1 MTYYT
6 GIDLGKKKA
15 DITVIDSRG
24 NIKAQ
29 GRVDAKILDVIEF
42 IKKYGKKQEIVFESC
57 GTYYW
62 LSDGLL
68 DAGYLYLTM
77 AHALKL
83 AHIIKAKVKTDR
95 RDSEALAELLRVG
108 YIPEGF
114 IFPREYREFRDLA
127 RRRLLIVRKRAGDF
141 RDMKMMLTRNG
152 FGSPSRNSIG
162 KFEED
167 DVEDYLGHDEHLD
180 HVLLDTV
187 NFNACYSDSIKKI
200 EKKLDDELAEN
211 KIIMMLRD
219 IPGVG
224 TTLSKTL
231 FLEVYNTE
239 RFKNFKNFC
248 SWSRVVPGVAQSGNT
263 VARGRG
269 SKQGNAFMK
278 NALFQ
283 AASAAVRLNPQIKAY
298 YQIHC
303 ARRSASGGK
312 MVSLNIIAHKI
323 AIAVWQIF
331 KGNEFEIDR
340 LFDVEKIMPQGV

>member
-1 MTYYT
+1 MGFYT

-15 DITVIDSRG
+15 DITIINTKG
-24 NIKAQ
+24 EIQAQ
-29 GRVDAKILDVIEF
+29 GKVNANITEVIEF
-42 IKKYGKKQEIVFESC
+42 IKPYKKSQEIVFESC

-108 YIPEGF
+108 YIPEGY
-114 IFPREYREFRDLA
+114 IYPREYREYRDLA
-127 RRRLLIVRKRAGDF
+127 RRRIAVVRKRAGEF
-141 RDMKMMLTRNG
+141 RDMKMLLTRNG
-152 FGSPSRNSIG
+152 FGNISRNSIG
-162 KFEED
+162 ILDKED
-167 DVEDYLGHDEHLD
+167 IEDFLGHDEHLD
-180 HVLLDTV
+180 HALLDTLS
-187 NFNACYSDSIKKI
+187 FNNSYTESIRKI
-200 EKKLDDELAEN
+200 ESKLEDEFADN
-211 KIIMMLRD
+211 KTIVSLRK

-224 TTLSKTL
+224 KALSKTL

-239 RFKNFKNFC
+239 RFRNFKHFC
-248 SWSRVVPGVAQSGNT
+248 SWSRVTPGVSQSGNS
-263 VARGRG
+263 VSRGRG

-283 AASAAVRLNPQIKAY
+283 AASAAVRLNPQIKSY
-298 YQIHC
+298 YQVHV

-323 AIAVWQIF
+323 AIAVWHIF
-331 KGNEFEIDR
+331 KGNEFDINK
-340 LFDVEKIMPQGV
+340 LFNVDNFITQSN